1 MKNIESY
8 SFFVNKIQHMGKE
21 NLHFPDSIISKSVNT
36 HSIMARINTPSENYN
51 TFLILFTGL
60 QRHDQISKKK
70 RVEKYK
76 KMKNLLKKRHCSK
89 ITCQLY
95 FTSSKDN
102 PQRHLHRVSNCP
114 QAKQG
119 RLLYR

>member
-1 MKNIESY
+1 
-8 SFFVNKIQHMGKE
+8 MGKE

-70 RVEKYK
+70 KGGKVQEDEESSEETSLQQNY
-76 KMKNLLKKRHCSK
+76 LPIILYIIKRQPPE
-89 ITCQLY
+89 T
-95 FTSSKDN
+95 
-102 PQRHLHRVSNCP
+102 PP
-114 QAKQG
+114 
-119 RLLYR
+119 